1 MIRLYHKNRHRF
13 SDPRG
18 TLLKIF
24 EKPIGRVKLIQE
36 KMENKG
42 HLTLLTNSF
51 NNSKNLA
58 PNYSL
63 LPPTESGINS
73 EIFSEDLTRQF
84 LEKNCQST
92 KHQRGIIL
100 NSTGILSDSLLK
112 KTPRIKIINV
122 EERCDSEKKGSS
134 GVLNLLIKYYM
145 DTKKLWLHLTTF
157 MDRHRAKWSN
167 PHL

>member
-51 NNSKNLA
+51 NKTKNLA

-63 LPPTESGINS
+63 LPPTESGHNS
-73 EIFSEDLTRQF
+73 EILSEDLTRQF
-84 LEKNCQST
+84 L
-92 KHQRGIIL
+92 
-100 NSTGILSDSLLK
+100 
-112 KTPRIKIINV
+112 
-122 EERCDSEKKGSS
+122 
-134 GVLNLLIKYYM
+134 
-145 DTKKLWLHLTTF
+145 
-157 MDRHRAKWSN
+157 
-167 PHL
+167 